1 LLHTLKVI
9 GVISIEFPTI
19 GAHRGAR
26 VNRIKTPWVKL
37 SGNNFELWKVK
48 MEAILMVE
56 KMDKTWSVVIRCLED
71 KKVKEIAVSDE
82 AYEEGYESAGALI
95 VTSLEP

>member
-1 LLHTLKVI
+1 MFLVSNSQQLASTVGQGFKQIKV
-9 GVISIEFPTI
+9 
-19 GAHRGAR
+19 
-26 VNRIKTPWVKL
+26 PWVKL

-82 AYEEGYESAGALI
+82 AYEEGYESAGALL